1 MLYQICNGIVQLGGN
16 TILQNINFEIKNTEK
31 IAVVG
36 RNGCGKSTLLK
47 LIAGEIEMPA
57 IDGTYIAAVGKPV
70 IGYLKQMAF
79 ENEEETLE
87 NEVRKA
93 FVQLLP
99 IERELERLVIE
110 MEENPSKAII
120 EKYSKL
126 QSRFEDLGGYTY
138 EKELEIVLKEFGFTE
153 IDKKKSISQFSGGQR
168 TKIAFA
174 KLLLGKPDILLL
186 DEPTNHLD
194 IDTIRWLEGYLKDY
208 KSAVIIVSHD
218 RMFLDRIV
226 DVVYEI
232 EHATAVR
239 YPGNYSEFVVRKRLN
254 WEKQKKDYEFQ
265 QNEIKR
271 LQTIVDKFKYKPTKA
286 AMTRSKLKQIEHM
299 VKIEAPANYDRK
311 SFHADF
317 TPHRESGVDALT
329 VDHLQI
335 GYDKVLCQVHFQQK
349 KGQKIGIIGDNGVGK
364 STLLRTLIGQLKPLG
379 GDYSFGIQTDI
390 GYFEQQMAEYS
401 SSKTILDDF
410 WDEFP
415 SYKEQEIRSALG
427 AFLFSGEEVYK
438 EINTLSGGQKV
449 RLALARILMT
459 KPNFLLLDEPTN
471 HMDILGKESLEAML
485 KAYTG
490 TVLFISHD
498 RYFVKEAADA
508 LLIFT
513 NEEVRYYPY
522 GYDEY
527 MEECEERK
535 TSGSEPKA
543 VEKIVIDQS
552 KQKQEGKSKRT
563 KGNQG
568 KEEAKMQRRIE
579 KLEVL
584 IEEQEELIKELEEQ
598 TLDPDIQSD
607 YVKLVELHERQNEES
622 EKLKTYM
629 EEWEELCDALL
640 NIK

>member
-1 MLYQICNGIVQLGGN
+1 MLYQICNGIVQFGGN
-16 TILQNINFEIKNTEK
+16 TILQNINFEIRNTEK

-36 RNGCGKSTLLK
+36 RNGCGKSTLLR
-47 LIAGEIEMPA
+47 LIAGEIEMPT
-57 IDGTYIAAVGKPV
+57 IDVSYIAAIGKPV

-93 FVQLLP
+93 FAELLA
-99 IERELERLVIE
+99 IEMELERLVAAMERDAGTAMIE
-110 MEENPSKAII
+110 R
-120 EKYSKL
+120 YSKL
-126 QSRFEDLGGYTY
+126 QNRFEDLGGYTY

-194 IDTIRWLEGYLKDY
+194 IDTIRWLEGYLKEY
-208 KSAVIIVSHD
+208 KRAVIIVSHD

-232 EHATAVR
+232 EHKTATR
-239 YPGNYSEFVVRKRLN
+239 YPGDYSKFVETKRLN

-265 QNEIKR
+265 QKEIER

-299 VKIEAPANYDRK
+299 TKIEAPASYDRK

-317 TPHRESGVDALT
+317 TPNRESGADALT

-335 GYDKVLCQVHFQQK
+335 GYDKILSEIHFQQK

-379 GDYSFGIQTDI
+379 GKFSFGMQTDI
-390 GYFEQQMAEYS
+390 GYFEQQMAQYN

-415 SYKEQEIRSALG
+415 SYKQQEIRSVLG

-438 EINTLSGGQKV
+438 EVDTLSGGQKV
-449 RLALARILMT
+449 RLALARIFMT
-459 KPNFLLLDEPTN
+459 KPNFLILDEPTN
-471 HMDILGKESLEAML
+471 HMDIIGKESLEDML

-498 RYFVKEAADA
+498 RYFIKEVADS
-508 LLIFT
+508 LLVFS
-513 NEEVRYYPY
+513 NGEVRYYPY

-527 MEECEERK
+527 MEACQERK
-535 TSGSEPKA
+535 TSDLKHTVMESAILDNG
-543 VEKIVIDQS
+543 I
-552 KQKQEGKSKRT
+552 KQNQACTR
-563 KGNQG
+563 KGMKNNPG
-568 KEEAKMQRRIE
+568 KEEARIQKKIE
-579 KLEVL
+579 KLEIL
-584 IEEQEELIKELEEQ
+584 IENQEELIKELEQ
-598 TLDPDIQSD
+598 QALAPDIQAD
-607 YVKLVELHERQNEES
+607 YVKLVELHERQTEES
-622 EKLKTYM
+622 KILNTIM
-629 EEWEELCDALL
+629 EEWEALCNTLS
-640 NIK
+640 